1 MIYGFAVSVD
11 SPTANQF
18 ALRANDID
26 AKRRF
31 SALLDP
37 VNICL
42 RYGRVARQSDCLSG
56 FGW

>member
-1 MIYGFAVSVD
+1 MTRRINLREAL
-11 SPTANQF
+11 PTA
-18 ALRANDID
+18 ANEVRDID
-26 AKRRF
+26 ASRRF

-37 VNICL
+37 VNIFS